1 MEKVAM
7 LYDSSKCMACR
18 GCQVA
23 CKQWNDLPG
32 TKTTNRGSYENP
44 PDLSPYTWTR
54 IRFIEKYEGG
64 QMQWLFLAQGCMH
77 CTDAA
82 CVKVCPTGALKHHPM
97 GLVTL
102 EQDLCNGCG
111 YCTQFCPFH
120 IPRLMTDIL
129 TGKGKAFKCTFC
141 MDRVTNGEKPACVK
155 TCPAGAFSFGERN
168 DMIAKGR
175 ERVLYLQKN
184 GHPNAN
190 LYGDML
196 LGGLGRM
203 YILLDKPETY
213 GLPTS
218 PASPALTHVW
228 QDWVQP
234 LVGASFGVTA
244 LAAITAFFIARR
256 HIRMEEVE

>member
-1 MEKVAM
+1 MGKVAM
-7 LYDSSKCMACR
+7 LYDSSKCTACR

-32 TKTTNRGSYENP
+32 TLTKNRGSYENP

-54 IRFIEKYEGG
+54 IRFIEKYEGR
-64 QMQWLFLAQGCMH
+64 QMRWLFLAQGCMH
-77 CTDAA
+77 CADAA

-120 IPRLMTDIL
+120 IPRLLTDTL
-129 TGKGKAFKCTFC
+129 TGTGKSFKCTFC

-155 TCPAGAFSFGERN
+155 TCPPGAFSFGERN
-168 DMIAKGR
+168 EMIAKGR
-175 ERVLYLQKN
+175 ERVLYLQRN
-184 GHPNAN
+184 GYPNAN
-190 LYGDML
+190 LYGDVL

-203 YILLDKPETY
+203 YVLLDKPEVY
-213 GLPTS
+213 GLPVS
-218 PASPALTHVW
+218 PVSPALTHVW

-234 LVGASFGVTA
+234 IVSVSFGVTA

>member
-32 TKTTNRGSYENP
+32 TQTKNRGSYENP

-64 QMQWLFLAQGCMH
+64 QMRWLFLAQGCMH

-82 CVKVCPTGALKHHPM
+82 CVKVCPTGALKHHPK
-97 GLVTL
+97 GFVTL

-120 IPRLMTDIL
+120 IPRLMTDVL
-129 TGKGKAFKCTFC
+129 TGKGKSFKCTFC
-141 MDRVTNGEKPACVK
+141 MDRVTNGEMPACVK

-168 DMIAKGR
+168 QMIAKGR

-184 GHPNAN
+184 GYPNAN
-190 LYGDML
+190 LYGDVL

-203 YILLDKPETY
+203 YVLLDKPETY
-213 GLPTS
+213 GLPVS

-234 LVGASFGVTA
+234 IVSVSFGVTA
-244 LAAITAFFIARR
+244 LAAVTAFFIARR
-256 HIRMEEVE
+256 HIHMEEVE